1 MKNNGCS
8 DSIRILLQQ
17 LACVLVEY
25 ASHYLNTSKSEGNRL
40 RILMEFVWP
49 CLSGKKC
56 TDSITEYHG
65 HLLLCHIIS
74 KMAIHKKIIL
84 QGKGCQSFFFPMF
97 SLLLEEVNHLISSH
111 SVQKFAQS

>member
-1 MKNNGCS
+1 MEEVKHTGCS

-17 LACVLVEY
+17 LACVIVEY
-25 ASHYLNTSKSEGNRL
+25 ASHYLNTSKTEGNKL

-84 QGKGCQSFFFPMF
+84 QGNFVF
-97 SLLLEEVNHLISSH
+97 SVIS
-111 SVQKFAQS
+111 VKENFCGILA